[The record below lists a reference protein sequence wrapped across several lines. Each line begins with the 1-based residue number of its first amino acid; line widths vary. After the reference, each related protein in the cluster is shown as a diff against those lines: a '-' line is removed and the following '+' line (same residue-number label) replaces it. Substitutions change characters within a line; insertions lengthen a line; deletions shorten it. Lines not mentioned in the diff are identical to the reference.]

1 MKKYKVTYQ
10 GGEGRYTNEAVDW
23 MMVTIETDDEP
34 IELYA
39 EREMIEGD
47 ETANYDDLKA
57 DILRQ
62 AEENGIDK
70 NSLVF
75 WFDEEWDAL
84 S

>member
-10 GGEGRYTNEAVDW
+10 SGEGRYTTAAVDW

-39 EREMIEGD
+39 EREMVEGD
-47 ETANYDDLKA
+47 ETATYDDLKA

-70 NSLVF
+70 DSLIF
-75 WFDEEWDAL
+75 WFDEEGDR
-84 S
+84 

>member
-1 MKKYKVTYQ
+1 MKKYKVEYQ
-10 GGEGRYTNEAVDW
+10 GGEGRYTTAAVDW

-39 EREMIEGD
+39 EREMVEGD
-47 ETANYDDLKA
+47 ETATYDDLKA

-70 NSLVF
+70 DSLIF
-75 WFDEEWDAL
+75 WFDEEGDR
-84 S
+84 

>member
-10 GGEGRYTNEAVDW
+10 GGEGRYTTAAVDW
-23 MMVTIETDDEP
+23 MMVTVETDDEP

-39 EREMIEGD
+39 EREIVEGD
-47 ETANYDDLKA
+47 ETATYDDLKA

-70 NSLVF
+70 DSLIF
-75 WFDEEWDAL
+75 WFDEEGDR
-84 S
+84 

>member
-23 MMVTIETDDEP
+23 MMVAIETDDEP

-70 NSLVF
+70 DSLIF
-75 WFDEEWDAL
+75 WFDEEGDR
-84 S
+84 

>member
-10 GGEGRYTNEAVDW
+10 GGEGRYTTAAVDW

-39 EREMIEGD
+39 EREIVEGD
-47 ETANYDDLKA
+47 ETATYDDLKA

-70 NSLVF
+70 DSLIF
-75 WFDEEWDAL
+75 WFDEEGDR
-84 S
+84 

>member
-23 MMVTIETDDEP
+23 MMVTIETDDEQ

>member
-10 GGEGRYTNEAVDW
+10 GGEGRYTTAAVDW

-34 IELYA
+34 IEMYA
-39 EREMIEGD
+39 EREMVEGD
-47 ETANYDDLKA
+47 ETATYDDLKA

-70 NSLVF
+70 DSLVF
-75 WFDEEWDAL
+75 WFDEEGDR
-84 S
+84 

>member
-10 GGEGRYTNEAVDW
+10 GGEGRYTTAAVDW

-39 EREMIEGD
+39 EREMVEGD
-47 ETANYDDLKA
+47 ETATYDDLKA

-62 AEENGIDK
+62 VEENGIDK
-70 NSLVF
+70 DSLIF
-75 WFDEEWDAL
+75 WFDEEGDR
-84 S
+84 

>member
-10 GGEGRYTNEAVDW
+10 GGEGRYTTAAVDW

-39 EREMIEGD
+39 EREMVEGD
-47 ETANYDDLKA
+47 ETATYDDLKA

-70 NSLVF
+70 DSLVF
-75 WFDEEWDAL
+75 WFDEEGDR
-84 S
+84 

>member
-10 GGEGRYTNEAVDW
+10 GGEGRYTTAAVDW
-23 MMVTIETDDEP
+23 MMVTIETDGEP

-39 EREMIEGD
+39 EREMVEGD
-47 ETANYDDLKA
+47 ETATYDDLKA

-70 NSLVF
+70 DSLIF
-75 WFDEEWDAL
+75 WFDEEGDR
-84 S
+84 

>member
-10 GGEGRYTNEAVDW
+10 GGEGRYTTAAVDW
-23 MMVTIETDDEP
+23 MMVTVETDDEP

-39 EREMIEGD
+39 EREMVEGD
-47 ETANYDDLKA
+47 ETATYDDLKA

-70 NSLVF
+70 DSLIF
-75 WFDEEWDAL
+75 WFDEEGDR
-84 S
+84 

>member
-10 GGEGRYTNEAVDW
+10 GGEGRYTTAAVDW

-39 EREMIEGD
+39 EREMVEGD
-47 ETANYDDLKA
+47 ETATYDDLKA

-70 NSLVF
+70 DSLIF
-75 WFDEEWDAL
+75 WFDEEGDR
-84 S
+84 

>member
-39 EREMIEGD
+39 EREMVEGD

>member
-10 GGEGRYTNEAVDW
+10 GGEGRYTTAAVDW

-39 EREMIEGD
+39 EREMVEGD
-47 ETANYDDLKA
+47 ETATYDDLKA

-62 AEENGIDK
+62 AEKNGIDK
-70 NSLVF
+70 DSLIF
-75 WFDEEWDAL
+75 WFDEEGDR
-84 S
+84 

>member
-10 GGEGRYTNEAVDW
+10 GGEGRYTTAAVDW

-39 EREMIEGD
+39 ERDMVEGD
-47 ETANYDDLKA
+47 EIATYDELKA
-57 DILRQ
+57 DILQQ

-70 NSLVF
+70 DSLVF

>member
-10 GGEGRYTNEAVDW
+10 GGEGRYTTAAVDW

-39 EREMIEGD
+39 EREMVEGD
-47 ETANYDDLKA
+47 ETATYDYLKA

-70 NSLVF
+70 DSLIF
-75 WFDEEWDAL
+75 WFDEEGDR
-84 S
+84 

>member
-10 GGEGRYTNEAVDW
+10 GGEGRYTTAAVDW

-34 IELYA
+34 IELYT
-39 EREMIEGD
+39 EREMVEGD
-47 ETANYDDLKA
+47 ETATYDDLKA

-70 NSLVF
+70 DSLIF
-75 WFDEEWDAL
+75 WFDEEGDR
-84 S
+84 

>member
-1 MKKYKVTYQ
+1 MKKYKVDYQ

-39 EREMIEGD
+39 EREMVEGD

-57 DILRQ
+57 DILCQ

-75 WFDEEWDAL
+75 WFDEEWNAL

>member
-10 GGEGRYTNEAVDW
+10 GGEGRYTTAAVDW
-23 MMVTIETDDEP
+23 MMVTIETDDEL

-39 EREMIEGD
+39 EREMVEGD
-47 ETANYDDLKA
+47 ETATYDDLKA

-70 NSLVF
+70 DSLIF
-75 WFDEEWDAL
+75 WFDEEGDR
-84 S
+84 